1 MVTGKFKARST
12 GGNNVRAL
20 FSSILQLVAFGIV
33 GWFFYGGA
41 MINWGKPAIIEPTTD
56 ISIQG
61 SSYTVPELS
70 TALQADLTRT
80 TNNTLLAGLTF
91 KNRAGKRIEWT
102 FWDAFYFSMEIVTT
116 VGYGDI
122 VPEGDAA
129 KIVTCF
135 FTLVGIGVV
144 SAAIGTI
151 ANIFLE
157 KQREMAK
164 AAQMKMLDQ
173 AAEIGASCGD
183 VEDAAG
189 GDDDDEG
196 GDEKE
201 KEEKNEEEKEKEE
214 KNEEEKEKEAEG
226 QKKDEAQP
234 PEVSS
239 LAPLAPLA
247 PLPPQTA
254 PHGRLPSL
262 GHAIVDVASEQN
274 GENKT
279 ENTEKPPV
287 VVKNV
292 APMLKDM
299 SQNEIPVK
307 KTKAKRYADGATLF
321 AKKFYVGLKCFI
333 PLYMYIAVC
342 FVLGHM
348 EGWSG
353 VDSFY
358 YSIITLTT
366 VGFGDVTPQTQGG
379 RVVASFLLPI
389 GIITL
394 TIVAGVAA
402 EEIPKVGKPGEK
414 TLKQL
419 LADLQHV
426 IEQDDDGTVSE
437 EEYIIFCLK
446 QEGKV
451 DDDTLDILS
460 KQFKALDADGS
471 GELDE
476 DDVVMLSK
484 KCDELKL

>member
-1 MVTGKFKARST
+1 MG
-12 GGNNVRAL
+12 
-20 FSSILQLVAFGIV
+20 
-33 GWFFYGGA
+33 
-41 MINWGKPAIIEPTTD
+41 
-56 ISIQG
+56 
-61 SSYTVPELS
+61 
-70 TALQADLTRT
+70 
-80 TNNTLLAGLTF
+80 
-91 KNRAGKRIEWT
+91 
-102 FWDAFYFSMEIVTT
+102 
-116 VGYGDI
+116 
-122 VPEGDAA
+122 
-129 KIVTCF
+129 
-135 FTLVGIGVV
+135 
-144 SAAIGTI
+144 
-151 ANIFLE
+151 
-157 KQREMAK
+157 
-164 AAQMKMLDQ
+164 
-173 AAEIGASCGD
+173 
-183 VEDAAG
+183 
-189 GDDDDEG
+189 
-196 GDEKE
+196 
-201 KEEKNEEEKEKEE
+201 
-214 KNEEEKEKEAEG
+214 
-226 QKKDEAQP
+226 
-234 PEVSS
+234 
-239 LAPLAPLA
+239 
-247 PLPPQTA
+247 
-254 PHGRLPSL
+254 
-262 GHAIVDVASEQN
+262 
-274 GENKT
+274 
-279 ENTEKPPV
+279 
-287 VVKNV
+287 
-292 APMLKDM
+292 MLKDM

-358 YSIITLTT
+358 YS
-366 VGFGDVTPQTQGG
+366 
-379 RVVASFLLPI
+379 
-389 GIITL
+389 IITL